1 LINTSDLHNQVL
13 LNKSDWGI
21 FATTI
26 DNFIE
31 DIVSQVKTAEAIPEA
46 EYETRLKEDVMIV
59 LDFIFNKIKAEIE
72 EKIEQEEFARS
83 VFRHEEKD
91 ITKAEQCKG
100 SIMAYK
106 NVIKLIEKYKAESEE
121 T

>member
-1 LINTSDLHNQVL
+1 MGRLINTSDLHNQVL

-26 DNFIE
+26 DNLIE

-59 LDFIFNKIKAEIE
+59 LDFIFNKIKAEVE
-72 EKIEQEEFARS
+72 STRKMHLDTDDFDWLNGCDYVLS
-83 VFRHEEKD
+83 VIDKY
-91 ITKAEQCKG
+91 KA
-100 SIMAYK
+100 
-106 NVIKLIEKYKAESEE
+106 NKAESEE
-121 T
+121 E